1 MADTETGSDG
11 EEEGVSE
18 YEDSVET
25 ISNFS
30 SEFKDELDAVHAPE
44 GTAPP
49 TARLPAVGRAP
60 QHSCSTSKNG
70 QTEWFL
76 SLMSEHLLLSC

>member
-1 MADTETGSDG
+1 MADTETGSKG

-25 ISNFS
+25 MSNYS
-30 SEFKDELDAVHAPE
+30 SEFKDELDSVHAPE

-49 TARLPAVGRAP
+49 TARPPAVGRAP
-60 QHSCSTSKNG
+60 
-70 QTEWFL
+70 
-76 SLMSEHLLLSC
+76 